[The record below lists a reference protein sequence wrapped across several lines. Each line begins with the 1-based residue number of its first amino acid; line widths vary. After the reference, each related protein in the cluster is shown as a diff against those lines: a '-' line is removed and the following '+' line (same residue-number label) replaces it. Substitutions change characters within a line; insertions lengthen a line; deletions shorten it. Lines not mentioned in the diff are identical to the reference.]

1 MLPYAQTAKQGSLRI
16 IAIASPQRASGVLAE
31 VPTWKEHG
39 VNVVQDSFRAVMGA
53 KDLSSAQIAYWD
65 SVFSALARST
75 QWKMD
80 VENNHCVNNYQ
91 PSAEARRYLASQ
103 YDDFKNELKNL
114 GFVR

>member
-53 KDLSSAQIAYWD
+53 KDLNSAQIAYWD
-65 SVFSALARST
+65 SVLSALARSAA
-75 QWKMD
+75 WKSD
-80 VENNHCVNNYQ
+80 VENNYQ
-91 PSAEARRYLASQ
+91 PGADAGRYLTAQ
-103 YDDFKNELKNL
+103 YDDFRNELKDL
-114 GFVR
+114 GFVK